1 MGTRYQGAP
10 PARGSKEPAMTG
22 FPHPFGMV
30 TVAQHRRADF
40 QAQADRD
47 RLARLVQPNP
57 DAHLMWPDRAA
68 VVVVVVALLL
78 AAGAAVGA
86 A

>member
-1 MGTRYQGAP
+1 
-10 PARGSKEPAMTG
+10 MTG
-22 FPHPFGMV
+22 FPHPFLMG
-30 TVAQHRRADF
+30 TVAAHRRADF

-47 RLARLVQPNP
+47 RLARLVQPSA

-68 VVVVVVALLL
+68 VLAVVVALLL
-78 AAGAAVGA
+78 AAGTAIGA

>member
-1 MGTRYQGAP
+1 
-10 PARGSKEPAMTG
+10 MTG
-22 FPHPFGMV
+22 FPHPVVMV
-30 TVAQHRRADF
+30 TVAAHRRADF

-47 RLARLVQPNP
+47 RLARLVQPSV
-57 DAHLMWPDRAA
+57 DARLAWPDRAA
-68 VVVVVVALLL
+68 VVAVVVALLL

>member
-1 MGTRYQGAP
+1 
-10 PARGSKEPAMTG
+10 MTG
-22 FPHPFGMV
+22 FSHPFVMV
-30 TVAQHRRADF
+30 RVAEQRRADF

-47 RLARLVQPNP
+47 RLARSVQSNADPRF
-57 DAHLMWPDRAA
+57 AWPDRAA
-68 VVVVVVALLL
+68 VVAVVVALLL

>member
-1 MGTRYQGAP
+1 
-10 PARGSKEPAMTG
+10 MTG

-30 TVAQHRRADF
+30 TVAEHRRADF

-47 RLARLVQPNP
+47 RLARLVQP
-57 DAHLMWPDRAA
+57 DAEPRLAWPDRAA

-78 AAGAAVGA
+78 AVGTAVGA

>member
-1 MGTRYQGAP
+1 
-10 PARGSKEPAMTG
+10 MTG
-22 FPHPFGMV
+22 FPHPFLMG
-30 TVAQHRRADF
+30 TVAAHRRADF

-47 RLARLVQPNP
+47 RLARLVPP
-57 DAHLMWPDRAA
+57 SAEPRLAWSDRAA
-68 VVVVVVALLL
+68 VVAVIVALLL

>member
-1 MGTRYQGAP
+1 
-10 PARGSKEPAMTG
+10 MTG

-47 RLARLVQPNP
+47 RLARLVPP
-57 DAHLMWPDRAA
+57 TADARRAWPDRGA

>member
-1 MGTRYQGAP
+1 
-10 PARGSKEPAMTG
+10 MTG

-30 TVAQHRRADF
+30 TVAEHRRAEF

-47 RLARLVQPNP
+47 RLARLVPP
-57 DAHLMWPDRAA
+57 TADAHLMWPDRAA

-78 AAGAAVGA
+78 AASAAVGA